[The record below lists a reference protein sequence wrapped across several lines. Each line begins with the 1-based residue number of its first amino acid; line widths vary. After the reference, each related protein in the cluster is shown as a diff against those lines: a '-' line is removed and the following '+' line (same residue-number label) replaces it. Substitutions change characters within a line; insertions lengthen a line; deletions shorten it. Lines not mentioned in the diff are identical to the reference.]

1 MAFSKDLVYLPWIA
15 RRDQR
20 FPIHKFNIVIPAFWI
35 GCPHS
40 TGKSPMHPHRRSIV
54 VAALMTIGAA
64 RLGAQGPGTDAKP
77 VPLDQPPVLNRV
89 FPPALSLGNSAKL
102 ELRGIGVETTQ
113 DILASRQGLAFT
125 VIPPEPLPP
134 APKPGTR
141 PMPQP
146 MNQPSRLVGRVEAT
160 VPSNLA
166 EGIMELRVVTPGGV
180 SNPRRVL
187 LTNRAVLEEKEP
199 NDSPENGQLLGTEA
213 VAAGVIS
220 ATTDVDY
227 FRFQGKKGQRVL
239 ARLATSSLESRLP
252 GALEI
257 IGPDNRVLAQAR
269 DRVDADT
276 LLDLRLPVDGEF
288 TVRVFSFGHV
298 EGGPD
303 AFYLLR
309 LAAGPEVESVHPLVQ
324 SPGGGECLVFGHGL
338 PGGTQVAGRRD
349 GLEQARLTL
358 KPVGE
363 EAEPLGGLAGGLLPL
378 RPFRFDGGP
387 VIRLP
392 VSDTVWVEGQEPADN
407 NSADKAIPLTLPTVV
422 AARLEKPGDR
432 DFFSFE
438 GKKGEPVWLELL
450 GDRVGTR
457 LDFVFT
463 LKEAGETA
471 SREIDDGPE
480 PLHNPWFF
488 NRTEDPAILFTPPR
502 DGVYQVGVSARDVNL
517 GGAPHQVYALRVG
530 PPRPDF
536 RLVTIDPATQAGM
549 PRLKPGTALSIL
561 VLADRT
567 GGLNAPIEVV
577 PEGLPPG
584 VQALPCVIPSG
595 QKGAWLTLVGGEGMT
610 EAVWTLNLIGI
621 CQPSKDGEI
630 LKRSARHASP
640 AYPSAQQINNPQPGH
655 MVDGLFVATS
665 PRPPALRLKTETKSV
680 KLIQGERAT
689 VRFTLAKPEG
699 MTGQGQVTLME
710 AQNQQ
715 EAPVRVSNGNNG
727 QVAVPANA
735 SEAEFTLEARNTGKA
750 QVTHLVPRF
759 TITTQ
764 EDDPDNRGRRRPV
777 IRKENGPPIEVTLL
791 PRRPLQPTLTSQ
803 TIRAKPGE
811 KGTLTLKLNRQGFH
825 GSVRLACPEYKLD
838 TTVAA
843 ETEEAP
849 LELTLPENARAG
861 AKSLVIQA
869 TCEALPG
876 HPVEQE
882 IRLQFNLATP
892 APRAR

>member
-1 MAFSKDLVYLPWIA
+1 
-15 RRDQR
+15 
-20 FPIHKFNIVIPAFWI
+20 
-35 GCPHS
+35 
-40 TGKSPMHPHRRSIV
+40 
-54 VAALMTIGAA
+54 
-64 RLGAQGPGTDAKP
+64 
-77 VPLDQPPVLNRV
+77 
-89 FPPALSLGNSAKL
+89 
-102 ELRGIGVETTQ
+102 
-113 DILASRQGLAFT
+113 
-125 VIPPEPLPP
+125 
-134 APKPGTR
+134 
-141 PMPQP
+141 
-146 MNQPSRLVGRVEAT
+146 
-160 VPSNLA
+160 
-166 EGIMELRVVTPGGV
+166 
-180 SNPRRVL
+180 
-187 LTNRAVLEEKEP
+187 
-199 NDSPENGQLLGTEA
+199 
-213 VAAGVIS
+213 
-220 ATTDVDY
+220 
-227 FRFQGKKGQRVL
+227 
-239 ARLATSSLESRLP
+239 
-252 GALEI
+252 
-257 IGPDNRVLAQAR
+257 
-269 DRVDADT
+269 
-276 LLDLRLPVDGEF
+276 
-288 TVRVFSFGHV
+288 FSFGHV
-298 EGGPD
+298 AGGPD
-303 AFYLLR
+303 ACSLLR
-309 LAAGPEVESVHPLVQ
+309 LAAGPEVDSVPPLVQ

-363 EAEPLGGLAGGLLPL
+363 EAEPLGGLASGLLPL

-640 AYPSAQQINNPQPGH
+640 AYP
-655 MVDGLFVATS
+655 
-665 PRPPALRLKTETKSV
+665 
-680 KLIQGERAT
+680 
-689 VRFTLAKPEG
+689 
-699 MTGQGQVTLME
+699 
-710 AQNQQ
+710 
-715 EAPVRVSNGNNG
+715 
-727 QVAVPANA
+727 
-735 SEAEFTLEARNTGKA
+735 
-750 QVTHLVPRF
+750 
-759 TITTQ
+759 
-764 EDDPDNRGRRRPV
+764 
-777 IRKENGPPIEVTLL
+777 
-791 PRRPLQPTLTSQ
+791 
-803 TIRAKPGE
+803 
-811 KGTLTLKLNRQGFH
+811 
-825 GSVRLACPEYKLD
+825 
-838 TTVAA
+838 
-843 ETEEAP
+843 
-849 LELTLPENARAG
+849 
-861 AKSLVIQA
+861 
-869 TCEALPG
+869 
-876 HPVEQE
+876 
-882 IRLQFNLATP
+882 
-892 APRAR
+892 

>member
-1 MAFSKDLVYLPWIA
+1 
-15 RRDQR
+15 
-20 FPIHKFNIVIPAFWI
+20 
-35 GCPHS
+35 
-40 TGKSPMHPHRRSIV
+40 MHPPRRALV
-54 VAALMTIGAA
+54 VAALMTLGAA
-64 RLGAQGPGTDAKP
+64 KLVAQGTGTDSKP
-77 VPLDQPPVLNRV
+77 LPLDQPPVLNRV
-89 FPPALSLGNSAKL
+89 FPPALSLGKSAKL
-102 ELRGIGVETTQ
+102 ELRGTGVETTQ
-113 DILASRQGLAFT
+113 DVLASRQGLSFT

-166 EGIMELRVVTPGGV
+166 EGIMEMRVVTPSGV

-187 LTNRAVLEEKEP
+187 LTSRAVLEEKEP
-199 NDSPENGQLLGTEA
+199 NDNPENAQALGADTL
-213 VAAGVIS
+213 AAGVIS

-276 LLDLRLPVDGEF
+276 LLDLRLPADGEF

-309 LAAGPEVESVHPLVQ
+309 LGAGPEVESVHPLVQ
-324 SPGGGECLVFGHGL
+324 SPGGGECLVFGRGL

-363 EAEPLGGLAGGLLPL
+363 DAETAGSLAGGLLPL

-392 VSDTVWVEGQEPADN
+392 VSDTVWVESPEQADN
-407 NSADKAIPLTLPTVV
+407 NSADKAVPLTLPTVV

-457 LDFVFT
+457 LDFVFS

-480 PLHNPWFF
+480 PLHNQWFF

-517 GGAPHQVYALRVG
+517 GGAPQQVYALRIG

-536 RLVTIDPATQAGM
+536 RLVTIDPAAQGGM

-584 VQALPCVIPSG
+584 VRALPCVIPSG
-595 QKGAWLTLVGGEGMT
+595 QKGAWLTLVGEQGLT
-610 EAVWTLNLIGI
+610 EAVWTLNILGT
-621 CQPSKDGEI
+621 CQPTREGET
-630 LKRSARHASP
+630 LQRAARHAAP
-640 AYPSAQQINNPQPGH
+640 AYPTAQQVNNPQPGH
-655 MVDGLFVATS
+655 LVDGLFVATS
-665 PRPPALRLKTETKSV
+665 PRAPALALKTETRSV
-680 KLIQGERAT
+680 KLVQGERAT
-689 VRFTLAKPEG
+689 VRFTLTKPEG

-710 AQNQQ
+710 TQNQQ
-715 EAPVRVSNGNNG
+715 DAPVRVANGNNG
-727 QVAVPANA
+727 QVMVAANA
-735 SEAEFTLEARNTGKA
+735 NEAEFTLEARNTGKA
-750 QVTHLVPRF
+750 QLTHLVPRF
-759 TITTQ
+759 TITSQ
-764 EDDPDNRGRRRPV
+764 EDDPDNRGRRRQV
-777 IRKENGPPIEVTLL
+777 IRTENGPPIAVTLL
-791 PRRPLQPTLTSQ
+791 PRRPLQPTLTNQ

-811 KGTLTLKLNRQGFH
+811 KGTLSLRLNRQGFY
-825 GSVRLACPEYKLD
+825 GSVRLLCPEYMLD

-849 LELTLPENARAG
+849 IELTLPENARAG

-869 TCEALPG
+869 TCDALPG
-876 HPVEQE
+876 HALEQE

-892 APRAR
+892 SPRAR